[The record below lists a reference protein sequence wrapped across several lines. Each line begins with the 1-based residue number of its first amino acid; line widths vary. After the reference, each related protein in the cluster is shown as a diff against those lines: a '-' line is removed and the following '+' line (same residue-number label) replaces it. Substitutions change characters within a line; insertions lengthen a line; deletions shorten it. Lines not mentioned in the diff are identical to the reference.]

1 MSILNNLNKKS
12 PKKSPNSKF
21 GTLLKI
27 GAGAATAGG
36 LYQAGEFAKNTD
48 GINSNRLHDD
58 FGHVGGVLNRIAEN
72 TSVSS
77 SVPMSYLGDKPY
89 PMLTSKSLETVKKIV
104 KRK

>member
-27 GAGAATAGG
+27 GAGGAVAGG

-48 GINSNRLHDD
+48 RLHDD